1 MFCQVCGD
9 KMLASHKSSL
19 HTSLLG
25 RGQLA
30 AGCYLRVAM
39 AVGTSV
45 HPSICMSPQPD
56 PPGAYAKQPPL

>member
-1 MFCQVCGD
+1 
-9 KMLASHKSSL
+9 MLASHKSSL

-39 AVGTSV
+39 AGGTSV
-45 HPSICMSPQPD
+45 HPSICMSPQPE
-56 PPGAYAKQPPL
+56 PPGAYAKQPLL